1 VHLHFLVSSD
11 GPQLST
17 YIFAAVYSG
26 SDIIAGS
33 NDPAGLDRSGK
44 NADEFATFSQTAEYR
59 MTLMRCLRVFAALL
73 FAAVVAH
80 GPAAAQETYPSK
92 PITIIVPFGAG
103 GALDLIARVLADGLR
118 SELNQTVIVDNK
130 PGASGLLAMR
140 LAAAAAP
147 DGYTLILS
155 SESNHILL
163 PLLDS
168 KVNMDVFK
176 EFAPISLSGEFQHV
190 LIVKKDMP
198 AANVHELVDFLKK
211 NPGKLSFGSS
221 GVGTMAHIAGEFLSK
236 ETQAGM
242 VHVPYRGS
250 PAAMNDL
257 LAGNLD
263 VNIQSMPALRSHIE
277 NPRLRILA
285 VLSAQRLK
293 ELPSI
298 PTMAEIG
305 FPQFILSSWMGM
317 FGPAALPADIKEKL
331 SAAFVKIGKNPELQA
346 RIRAQGIEP
355 VGSDSA
361 SFARYVEAEAKKWK
375 AFVERTGVKLQ

>member
-1 VHLHFLVSSD
+1 
-11 GPQLST
+11 
-17 YIFAAVYSG
+17 
-26 SDIIAGS
+26 
-33 NDPAGLDRSGK
+33 
-44 NADEFATFSQTAEYR
+44 
-59 MTLMRCLRVFAALL
+59 MRRLRVFAAVL
-73 FAAVVAH
+73 FAACLVSA
-80 GPAAAQETYPSK
+80 PAATQETYPSK

-118 SELNQTVIVDNK
+118 NELGQTVIIDNK

-140 LAAAAAP
+140 AAAGAP
-147 DGYTLILS
+147 ADGYTLMIS

-168 KVNMDVFK
+168 KVSIDVFK
-176 EFAPISLSGEFQHV
+176 EFVPISLSGEFQHV

-198 AANVHELVDFLKK
+198 VNNVRELVEYLKK

-285 VLSAQRLK
+285 VLSSRRLK
-293 ELPSI
+293 ELPDT

-305 FPQFILSSWMGM
+305 FPDFVLSSWMGM
-317 FGPAALPADIKEKL
+317 FAPAALPADLRSRL
-331 SAAFVKIGKNPELQA
+331 SEAFVKIGKNPELQA
-346 RIRAQGIEP
+346 RIRQQGIEP
-355 VGSDSA
+355 VGSDA
-361 SFARYVEAEAKKWK
+361 TTFARYVDAEAKKWK
-375 AFVERTGVKLQ
+375 AFVERTGVRLQ